1 MAATDLSVT
10 YSRSMVVDF
19 AVPFSYDPIALLI
32 PYPQLGSTI
41 SGIIKPFQPYVG
53 HTRYIML
60 LNKVAFLCL

>member
-1 MAATDLSVT
+1 
-10 YSRSMVVDF
+10 MVVDF
-19 AVPFSYDPIALLI
+19 AVAFSYDPIALLI